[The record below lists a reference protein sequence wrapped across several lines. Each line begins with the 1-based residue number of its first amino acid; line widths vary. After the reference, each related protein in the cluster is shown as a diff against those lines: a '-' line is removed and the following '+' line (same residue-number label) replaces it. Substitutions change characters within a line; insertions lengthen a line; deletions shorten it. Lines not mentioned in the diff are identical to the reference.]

1 MFSYYG
7 SKYRLSGTY
16 PGPINDL
23 IIEPFAGSACYSL
36 YWSNTIMF
44 KTNVILYDINP
55 IICEIWDYL
64 INVKESEI
72 LRLPELKHGEKIPVN
87 ICQGAKYLIGFWVS
101 KAATMPRLSMT
112 NKSHCDV
119 KGNLGFWSAQ
129 IKQRIANQLQFIRHW
144 KIFNDC
150 YSNIPN
156 RPATWYIDP
165 PYQESGEHY
174 KYSDIDYNH
183 LGQWSR
189 SRSGRSIVCEHNQ
202 ADWLPFKTLSR
213 NKGMLKNNVELIY
226 TQDNNGH

>member
-1 MFSYYG
+1 
-7 SKYRLSGTY
+7 
-16 PGPINDL
+16 
-23 IIEPFAGSACYSL
+23 
-36 YWSNTIMF
+36 
-44 KTNVILYDINP
+44 VILYDINP

-72 LRLPELKHGEKIPVN
+72 LRLPIGLAGEKIPSSLS
-87 ICQGAKYLIGFWVS
+87 IGAKRLIGFWSTKGSSVPS
-101 KAATMPRLSMT
+101 NIYT
-112 NKSHCDV
+112 NNDHKYY
-119 KGNLGFWSAQ
+119 FWSE
-129 IKQRIANQLQFIRHW
+129 KVKHRIANQLQFIRHW

-189 SRSGRSIVCEHNQ
+189 SRAGRIIVCEHNQ
-202 ADWLPFKTLSR
+202 ADWLPFNTLSR
-213 NKGMLKNNVELIY
+213 SQGMRKNNVELIY
-226 TQDNNGH
+226 TQDNNGY